1 MKMLI
6 KYSVNVNKYSVN
18 VNKYSVNHHFSQK
31 VQVRIINS
39 YCLFAGVPSD
49 KDIKIPRYSPS

>member
-1 MKMLI
+1 MLI